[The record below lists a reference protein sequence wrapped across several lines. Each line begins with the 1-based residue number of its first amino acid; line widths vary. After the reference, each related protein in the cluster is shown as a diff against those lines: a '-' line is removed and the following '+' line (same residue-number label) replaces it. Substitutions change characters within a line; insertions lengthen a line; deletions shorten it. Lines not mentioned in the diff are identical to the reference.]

1 MLKYQE
7 QVLRRYVVEMK
18 RYKMTLRLK
27 IITGILVAIA
37 AIIALIRFMPHK
49 AGDGRAYFL
58 GVDGDPRMKACNSV
72 KDAENATQPVIDA
85 LKIGAPLTIGAQNSA
100 DYRVSVFHAGGGKA
114 ISIHLATPK
123 KGVPAIADVGVYEN
137 GIAKFETQNLI
148 YEQAKALINSFE
160 AAKIWGPLKTTFEPR
175 KNTGPASVVI
185 EIQAPNSKRCIT
197 TRYDDERVT
206 GLLNEFANRIKSV
219 VKEVDISGFEAPK
232 KTFGKSGQ

>member
-1 MLKYQE
+1 MN
-7 QVLRRYVVEMK
+7 
-18 RYKMTLRLK
+18 LRLK
-27 IITGILVAIA
+27 IITGILLAIA
-37 AIIALIRFMPHK
+37 AIIGVLRFMPHK
-49 AGDGRAYFL
+49 AGNGRVYFM

-85 LKIGAPLTIGAQNSA
+85 LKIGAPLSIGAQNSA
-100 DYRVSVFHAGGGKA
+100 DYRVSVFHANGGKA

-137 GIAKFETQNLI
+137 GVAKFETQNLI
-148 YEQAKALINSFE
+148 YEQANALINSFE
-160 AAKIWGPLKTTFEPR
+160 AAKIWGPMKTTFEPR

-185 EIQAPNSKRCIT
+185 EIQAPSSKRCIT

-206 GLLNEFANRIKSV
+206 GLLNEFANRIRSV
-219 VKEVDISGFEAPK
+219 VTQVDISGFEAPK